1 MLNPA
6 DVALVASM
14 LCGETRGLEEKAGK
28 EAAWNERAAIV
39 QTVINRVHHRGFGG
53 RTIRGVVTAKEQY
66 ATGKGC
72 GRREAR
78 QEQYVSVARGVL
90 SGETPAPD
98 WARNVYSFTTMETA
112 NYMEKR
118 WSKLGF
124 VRVRGTN
131 TVHAFF
137 MLNCTQ
143 GTKSLSKRD

>member
-14 LCGETRGLEEKAGK
+14 LCGETRGLAEKVGE

-39 QTVINRVHHRGFGG
+39 QTVINRVRHRGFGG

-72 GRREAR
+72 SPREKK
-78 QEQYVSVARGVL
+78 QEQYVAVARGVL
-90 SGETPAPD
+90 SGETPAPA
-98 WARNVYSFTTMETA
+98 WAKDVYSFTTVETA
-112 NYMEKR
+112 NYMAKR

-124 VRVRGTN
+124 IRVCWTN
-131 TVHAFF
+131 TAHVFF
-137 MLNCTQ
+137 ELHPKQ
-143 GTKSLSKRD
+143 RGK